1 MNLFFNQYAMR
12 RALMLLM
19 TLLMTSCMLGA
30 SGSKPQHYAER
41 YLLSYPSPSWE
52 KADPLPVSVKLDR
65 FSLAAAYNSSQMIF
79 RDDAYRLDSFNY
91 NRWAVNPADMITD
104 ALLSD
109 LRASGLFGAVFS
121 RYETDDGRFRITGG
135 VKEFYLKMEKNNK
148 TAVIS
153 LTVSLQDVEQKEF
166 GRKMMY
172 QKKYTREEPLTE
184 ATPHGYALAASL
196 AMQTLSH
203 DMISDV
209 CAAVSERI
217 KETDKKP

>member
-1 MNLFFNQYAMR
+1 MNSLFGQYALRWTFVVFVM
-12 RALMLLM
+12 ALAG
-19 TLLMTSCMLGA
+19 CAIGA

-41 YLLSYPSPSWE
+41 YLLSYPSPAWE
-52 KADPLPVSVKLDR
+52 KADPLAVSVKLDR
-65 FSLAAAYNSSQMIF
+65 FSLAAAYNSSNMMF

-135 VKEFYLKMEKNNK
+135 VEEFYLKMDKNNK
-148 TAVIS
+148 TAVIR
-153 LTVSLQDVEQKEF
+153 LTVSLQDSGQEDF

-172 QKKYTREEPLTE
+172 QKKYAQEVPLTE
-184 ATPHGYALAASL
+184 ATPRGYALAASL
-196 AMQTLSH
+196 AMQTLSR

-209 CAAVSERI
+209 YAAVSERL
-217 KETDKKP
+217 KEADKKP